1 VIRRSTASIAAV
13 VLLASRIGASA
24 AVPGNV
30 RAFDAP
36 NDSGRSVL
44 ITWDESR
51 DDGPG
56 LEYVLEVDIAKDGD
70 FQEVARLRADRHYCR
85 DTPELFGFFAYRR
98 RGHYFEFFPLD
109 VFSATNEGEV
119 EGALSRTYWFRVGVA
134 PAGGSP
140 SDFCEPVAAAAEGNW
155 FDVRKLNNFLFMLIY
170 SGAVLFFI
178 QYARRNP
185 DIFLR
190 KIAGLDAIDDALGR
204 ATEMGRP
211 VLFVN
216 GLGSMDSLSNIASVN
231 ILGRVARRVAE
242 YDTALV
248 ATTPDPVVLSVSQ
261 EVVREAFTEVGRPD
275 RYNPDCVRMAATGQ
289 FPYVMAV
296 GGIMLRERPA
306 THLFMGAYGAES
318 LILAETGA
326 STGAI
331 QIAGT
336 DSYPQLPFF
345 VTACD
350 YTLMGEELYAASAYL
365 SREPRLLG
373 SLRGQ
378 DFGKAIIGAGLLSG
392 SALSS
397 AQIVALRELFR
408 VF

>member
-1 VIRRSTASIAAV
+1 MSFRSIACLAAIA
-13 VLLASRIGASA
+13 LLVSGGDAFASA
-24 AVPGNV
+24 PANV

-36 NDSGRSVL
+36 GDSGRSIL
-44 ITWDESR
+44 LTWDESR

-56 LEYVLEVDIAKDGD
+56 VEYVVEVATAQSRD
-70 FQEVARLRADRHYCR
+70 FRAVARLRADRHHCR
-85 DTPELFGFFAYRR
+85 DAPESFGFFAYRR
-98 RGHYFEFFPLD
+98 QGHCYHFSPLEAFPPTND
-109 VFSATNEGEV
+109 DERQATL
-119 EGALSRTYWFRVGVA
+119 ARTYWFRVGAA
-134 PAGGSP
+134 PTGASP
-140 SDFCEPVAAAAEGNW
+140 SQFCEPVAAAAKGNW
-155 FDVRKLNNFLFMLIY
+155 FDLRKLNNFVFMIVY

-178 QYARRNP
+178 QYARRNRN
-185 DIFLR
+185 IFLR

-216 GLGSMDSLSNIASVN
+216 GLGSMGSLSNIASVN

-242 YDTALV
+242 YNTALV
-248 ATTPDPVVLSVSQ
+248 ATTPDPIVLSVSQ
-261 EVVREAFTEVGRPD
+261 EIVREAYTEAGRPD
-275 RYNPDCVRMAATGQ
+275 RYNPDSVRMAATGQ

-306 THLFMGAYGAES
+306 AHLFMGAYGAES